1 MKNKRENL
9 ENNSS
14 KLSLTETEKSLLV
27 KILRFLLPPKQLNCS
42 EYLINLEL
50 FYRSI
55 NNVKTLWD
63 NLDFIKTRIKDVAL
77 TSFVIIIFFQWRI
90 WSAKACVRYFSLFLK
105 DKFIS
110 SLVRTKY
117 IQKKFTLQLFFLP
130 TVSRTFILSWATT
143 RYPPP
148 WNFLFRKNNC
158 MCNRDNARD
167 VATCPDE

>member
-55 NNVKTLWD
+55 NNVKTQWD

-77 TSFVIIIFFQWRI
+77 TSFVIIMLISRNIFPV
-90 WSAKACVRYFSLFLK
+90 KNLK
-105 DKFIS
+105 
-110 SLVRTKY
+110 
-117 IQKKFTLQLFFLP
+117 
-130 TVSRTFILSWATT
+130 
-143 RYPPP
+143 
-148 WNFLFRKNNC
+148 C
-158 MCNRDNARD
+158 
-167 VATCPDE
+167 